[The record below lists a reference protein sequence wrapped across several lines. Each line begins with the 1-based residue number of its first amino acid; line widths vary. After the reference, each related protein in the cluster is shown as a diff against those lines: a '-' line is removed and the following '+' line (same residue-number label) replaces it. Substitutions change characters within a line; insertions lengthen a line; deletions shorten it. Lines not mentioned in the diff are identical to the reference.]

1 MFQVNGKDER
11 IRVWRSQR
19 ELVNASLALCAR
31 TSEKQRN
38 PVKGHDRREPW
49 TGYDR
54 P

>member
-1 MFQVNGKDER
+1 MLQVNGKDER

-19 ELVNASLALCAR
+19 ELVQASVATCER
-31 TSEKQRN
+31 TGEKQRF

-49 TGYDR
+49 KGYDR